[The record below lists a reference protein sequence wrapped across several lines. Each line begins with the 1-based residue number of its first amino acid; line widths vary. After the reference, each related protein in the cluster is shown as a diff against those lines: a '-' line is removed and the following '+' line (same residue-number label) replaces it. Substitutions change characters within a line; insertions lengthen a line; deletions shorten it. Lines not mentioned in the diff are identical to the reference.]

1 MFVNCPQVVV
11 LARVIVDRDQV
22 PLTAQGISLLV
33 SKIES
38 SEEKVVVLAC
48 SLLSSLAHTRAG
60 LTDAM
65 ITTGALD
72 LLVKRLDSDN
82 DIVSE
87 LSRLN
92 LHRRL
97 WVKNTQEV

>member
-1 MFVNCPQVVV
+1 MV

-22 PLTAQGISLLV
+22 PLTAQGISSLV
-33 SKIES
+33 EKLNSDNF
-38 SEEKVVVLAC
+38 KVVVLAC

-65 ITTGALD
+65 ITTGALE

-82 DIVSE
+82 DLVSG
-87 LSRLN
+87 
-92 LHRRL
+92 
-97 WVKNTQEV
+97 TGI